1 MAKRTTGRSFLGRS
15 CNIVNS
21 FTIESSFG
29 VMTDKERKV
38 VLLDRVG
45 FAKVGEDIGKGVE
58 YWLRVTEE
66 K

>member
-1 MAKRTTGRSFLGRS
+1 
-15 CNIVNS
+15 
-21 FTIESSFG
+21 
-29 VMTDKERKV
+29 MTDKERKV

-66 K
+66 KKEERRDRKEDTGGLGGIGYKGRF